1 MNTKKLSIIEENKDF
16 LADEVIEYFK
26 NTHPTYTFDQEFC
39 RRDVHMICD
48 VICGDLRLDDYIS
61 SATYGPP
68 DMIENYYNLNRYK
81 GSFLCFRDQNSST
94 IDVMQYAI
102 SKIKLIAKNIA
113 VTPIITTYPQV
124 FDINREL
131 TDDQVSEIDVIGS
144 LIIRNSAAGKRRNQ
158 YTDMMEDYFDKGFI
172 HTKIPK
178 NIYPQLWDQVHKTN
192 WVNAAKSTYK
202 KRPDW
207 YQENE
212 KHYMDPM
219 LLDRPT
225 YEKLFAQEIYTNTPP
240 DLIQIADELIKDPM
254 FDYIRL
260 FRPPNPVTRCVHL
273 WNGSENS
280 PHHNDGVDGTDLM
293 IFCYLTDE
301 EGWSEEWGGYI
312 NMMKEVGGKFYH
324 TQNILPIDGTMV
336 CVNNSSPIFKHGIR
350 DLKYKEKNR
359 YTFIFHYT
367 WTF

>member
-1 MNTKKLSIIEENKDF
+1 MTIKKLSIIEENKDF
-16 LADEVIEYFK
+16 LSDEVIEYFK
-26 NTHPTYTFDQEFC
+26 KTYPDYKFDQEFC

-48 VICGDLRLDDYIS
+48 IICGDLQLDDYVS
-61 SATYGPP
+61 AATYAPP

-81 GSFLCFRDQNSST
+81 GSFLCFRDQNNST
-94 IDVMQYAI
+94 LDVMQYTI
-102 SKIKLIAKNIA
+102 LLIKQLAKNIPVVA
-113 VTPIITTYPQV
+113 MITTHAQI
-124 FDINREL
+124 FDTDREL
-131 TDDQVSEIDVIGS
+131 TDAQVAEIDVIGS
-144 LIIRNSAAGKRRNQ
+144 LIVSNSSAGKRRSQ
-158 YTDMMEDYFDKGFI
+158 FTDMMEDYFDKGFI
-172 HTKIPK
+172 HTKIPD
-178 NIYPQLWDQVHKTN
+178 NIYPQLWDTVNNTN
-192 WVNAAKSTYK
+192 WVDAAKSSYK

-219 LLDRPT
+219 LMDRPT
-225 YEKLFAQEIYTNTPP
+225 YEKLFAKEMYNNTPP
-240 DLIQIADELIKDPM
+240 DLIKISDELIKDPM

-260 FRPPNPVTRCVHL
+260 FRPPTPVTKCVHL

-280 PHHNDGVDGTDLM
+280 PHHCDGVDGTDLM

-301 EGWSEEWGGYI
+301 DGWDEEWGGYI
-312 NMMKEVGGKFYH
+312 NMMKEVRGKFYH

-336 CVNNSSPIFKHGIR
+336 CVNNSTPIFKHGIR